1 MSKQVLVVRLPE
13 PAGLDYREVRDYII
27 ESIQHGVLA
36 IGQNTTYQV
45 EDLPDLGGVIVTP
58 EPTRSENLTTFHIP
72 QETPEETVP
81 ESDTKQEPD
90 LGEEKRRIRDR
101 LQRYRDA
108 NGLGCLEAVAKRT
121 RTRGRINDGTLRS
134 LLIGSSTLTITD
146 WRRIDAALTSLGWEV
161 PDGESS

>member
-27 ESIQHGVLA
+27 ESIQRGVLA

-45 EDLPDLGGVIVTP
+45 EDLPDLVGVIVTP
-58 EPTRSENLTTFHIP
+58 EPTRSGNLTTFHIS

-90 LGEEKRRIRDR
+90 LGEVKRRIRDR